1 MLTRP
6 LPFHRLWISQRHTSR
21 MFFSMFPRF
30 PYSRLLHLLLIVSQW
45 SIDPV
50 DMAASWALRE
60 AESLRYV
67 LFPLDQLWIAG
78 RAYYPSPSWLWL
90 TQFVNLVSG
99 SELGVGNG
107 LESHTSI
114 VQPGKPFILDGRR
127 VVLIDTPG
135 FDDTT
140 RSDVDVLNTI
150 ALFLATL

>member
-1 MLTRP
+1 MHRVCSSRCFLSSLTYA
-6 LPFHRLWISQRHTSR
+6 SSTS
-21 MFFSMFPRF
+21 
-30 PYSRLLHLLLIVSQW
+30 LLIVSQW
-45 SIDPV
+45 SIDPLDTV
-50 DMAASWALRE
+50 VSWALRE
-60 AESLRYV
+60 AESLPYV
-67 LFPLDQLWIAG
+67 VLPLDRSWTAE
-78 RAYYPSPSWLWL
+78 RAYHPFPSWSWF

-99 SELGVGNG
+99 SELGVGDG
-107 LESHTSI
+107 LESCTSV

>member
-1 MLTRP
+1 M
-6 LPFHRLWISQRHTSR
+6 S
-21 MFFSMFPRF
+21 PRF
-30 PYSRLLHLLLIVSQW
+30 PYSRLLHPLLIVSQW
-45 SIDPV
+45 SIYPL

-60 AESLRYV
+60 AESPPYV
-67 LFPLDQLWIAG
+67 LLRLDRSRTAKG
-78 RAYYPSPSWLWL
+78 AYHLFLSWSWF

-99 SELGVGNG
+99 SELGVGDG
-107 LESHTSI
+107 LESYTSV

-140 RSDVDVLNTI
+140 RSDVDILSTV